1 MDGCTALVDYTRGVN
16 AHATET
22 IAAIATPPGRGAV
35 GIVRLSGARAFEIA
49 ARLCGGLPAPRHAAL
64 RPFKNGEG
72 ETLDEGLVLVFPAP
86 HSYTG
91 EDVVELQG
99 HGGPV
104 VLDLLLRACCD
115 AGARLARP
123 GEFSERG
130 FLNDRLDLAQAEAI
144 ADLINAASAQAAK
157 AARRSLE
164 GEFSKQVNA
173 LVEEITQL
181 RVFVEG
187 ALDFSDEEIDWLS
200 DSSLRTRLVV
210 LNENLRAL
218 IHQAGQGRRLREG
231 MTVALAG
238 QPNVGKSTL
247 LNALAGSDAAIVT
260 DIPGTTRDLLREN
273 IVIGGMPL
281 TLVDTAGLRES
292 RDPVERIGVERAWK
306 ALEQAEL
313 ILFLLDDRAGLT
325 PADQDLLERLPC
337 GPEVL
342 LLHNKCDLSGRAPQR
357 FEAENRTHLRIA
369 AASGVGLDALKQ
381 EIKRIAGLDDAGEGL
396 FSART
401 RHLEALQRAQAHSL
415 IAQQRIEERSSAEL
429 AAEELRLAQQ
439 ALSEITG
446 AFTSDDLLGRIFSSF
461 CIGK

>member
-1 MDGCTALVDYTRGVN
+1 MNPQA
-16 AHATET
+16 ET
-22 IAAIATPPGRGAV
+22 IVAIATPPGRGAV
-35 GIVRLSGARAFEIA
+35 GIVRLSGPRALEIA
-49 ARLCGGLPAPRHAAL
+49 KKICGDLPAPRNASL
-64 RPFKNGEG
+64 RSFKRADS
-72 ETLDEGLVLVFPAP
+72 ETLDEGLALVFPAP

-104 VLDLLLRACCD
+104 VLDLLLRACCTH
-115 AGARLARP
+115 GARLARP
-123 GEFSERG
+123 GEFSERA

-144 ADLINAASAQAAK
+144 ADLINAASTQAAR
-157 AARRSLE
+157 AARRSFE
-164 GEFSKQVNA
+164 GEFSRRVNA
-173 LVEEITQL
+173 LVDELTQL

-187 ALDFSDEEIDWLS
+187 ALDFSDEDVDWLS
-200 DSSLRTRLVV
+200 DSKLRMRLSA

-218 IHQAGQGRRLREG
+218 IQQAGQGRRLREG

-247 LNALAGSDAAIVT
+247 LNALAGSEAAIVT

-273 IVIGGMPL
+273 IVIDGMPL
-281 TLVDTAGLRES
+281 IVVDTAGLRES
-292 RDPVERIGVERAWK
+292 RDPVERIGIERAWK
-306 ALEQAEL
+306 TLEQAEL

-325 PADQDLLERLPC
+325 PADQELLERLPC
-337 GPEVL
+337 GPETL
-342 LLHNKCDLSGRAPQR
+342 LIHNKCDLSHRVPQR
-357 FEAENRTHLRIA
+357 FEAESRVQLRIA
-369 AASGVGLDALKQ
+369 AASGAGLDALKQ
-381 EIKRIAGLDDAGEGL
+381 EIKRVAGLSDVGEGL

-401 RHLEALQRAQAHSL
+401 RHLEALQRAQAHCL
-415 IAQQRIEERSSAEL
+415 IAQQRIEQRSNAEL

-446 AFTSDDLLGRIFSSF
+446 AFSSDDLLGKIFSSF